1 MLFVL
6 HPDFQLYFIEKN
18 IKLIFNSSS
27 LQCLIKIKSQKKS
40 HNFHKKYS

>member
-18 IKLIFNSSS
+18 IKLIFNSISTFF
-27 LQCLIKIKSQKKS
+27 I
-40 HNFHKKYS
+40 HDYSYL